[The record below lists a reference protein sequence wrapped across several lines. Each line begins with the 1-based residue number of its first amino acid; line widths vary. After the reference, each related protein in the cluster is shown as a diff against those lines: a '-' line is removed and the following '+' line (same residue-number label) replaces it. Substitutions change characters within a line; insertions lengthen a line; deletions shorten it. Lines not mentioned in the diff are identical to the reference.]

1 MPLSPISGISYKK
14 YGIEEKTLN
23 FEKVLVTGG
32 AGFIGSHIVDE
43 LLADGLEVS
52 VLDDLSSGKMKNME
66 KHLNGKNFQF
76 MKGDIRDERTAKQ
89 AVNDVDAVFHEAAL
103 VSVTRSVEN
112 PLLTN
117 EVNVAGTLNLLKASS
132 DASVKRFIYASSS
145 SVYGE
150 TETLPKKETVPTRPI
165 SPYAASK
172 LAAENYCK
180 AFYKVYGLE
189 TVSIRYFNVYGP
201 RQTYGP
207 YSGVI
212 TIFINRLLN
221 DEPPI
226 IYGDGMQTRDF
237 TDVQD
242 AVQASL
248 LSLNCKNAVGEEF
261 NVATGQQTTIN
272 QLAQTLLNLAGKTSL
287 QPIHAEPRPGDIKH
301 SYADISKAKKIL
313 GYEPKITLKEGLN
326 KLIEW
331 YKKSPREGGKNEYDQ
346 LV

>member
-1 MPLSPISGISYKK
+1 M
-14 YGIEEKTLN
+14 N

-32 AGFIGSHIVDE
+32 AGFIGSHIVDR
-43 LLADGLEVS
+43 LLADDFEVT
-52 VLDDLSSGKMKNME
+52 VLDNLSSGKMKNIAQ
-66 KHLNGKNFQF
+66 HLNKKNLHFI
-76 MKGDIRDERTAKQ
+76 KGDIRD
-89 AVNDVDAVFHEAAL
+89 DDAVKKAVRDFDAMVHEAAL

-112 PLLTN
+112 PFRTN
-117 EVNVAGTLNLLKASS
+117 EVNVTGTLNLLKASL
-132 DASVKRFIYASSS
+132 DAGVKRFIYASSS
-145 SVYGE
+145 AVYGE
-150 TETLPKKETVPTRPI
+150 TETLPKKETLPPRPI

-172 LAAENYCK
+172 LAAESYCK
-180 AFYKVYGLE
+180 TFYKVYGLE
-189 TVSIRYFNVYGP
+189 TVSLRYFNVYGP

-221 DEPPI
+221 DKPPI
-226 IYGDGMQTRDF
+226 IYDDGTQTRDF
-237 TDVQD
+237 TDVHD

-261 NVATGQQTTIN
+261 NIATGVQTTVN
-272 QLAQTLLNLAGKTSL
+272 QLAQTLLGLTGKTSL
-287 QPIHAEPRPGDIKH
+287 QPMYADPRPSDIKH

-313 GYEPKITLKEGLN
+313 GYKPKITLKEGLK

-331 YKKSPREGGKNEYDQ
+331 YKKIHRKKEKNEYDQ